1 MKLKI
6 AQVIGLNTDQK
17 AAQVLS
23 DSRNGENYFFAVLDL
38 ACDDAFTRG
47 RQILSDLSQ
56 VYFDSDG
63 NTDGEKL
70 KATFDEALKR
80 LESQEFSLLLG
91 VISGKVLYLISQG
104 NVEVNLK
111 RAGKVSALNFGA
123 SGQLIS
129 GFMEIGDRLLFATHN
144 LITFLDEDLNASLEL
159 PIEEFE
165 EEITD
170 RIGVANLEDQ
180 GLAALL
186 IEAEIGQS
194 GETEVIQDEIIPN
207 IDQEPET
214 QTYNLGGDESKVNP
228 LSVFK
233 KVSRGFISFFWHQRT
248 RLPKSNRGR
257 LILAILL
264 IAVLAVGV
272 GFSVKAKKD
281 SQSQVEFNLAL
292 QIAKDELNAA
302 KGLSSLN
309 PAESKL
315 RLDKA
320 KEQIDKALSL
330 RPKNAEAQDLKKQ
343 IEKDSPSI
351 LQQFEVSEFPQF
363 YDLDLVKKNFRA
375 TQMSLSGGKILVL
388 DSSVKTLISLD
399 IAKKSNQILAGL
411 EQLGEAVFASL
422 NGEMAFV
429 YSKDKGVL
437 KIDTQNQKVATVSK
451 ADEGWG
457 EINDLYSFAGNVYLL
472 DSGKNM
478 IWKYLPAEGGY
489 SDKREYINKTTQAD
503 LANASRMQI
512 ESSIYVLKN
521 NAEVLRFTR
530 GDKDHFSFEGLPS
543 PVKDIKSI
551 FVSSDTDN
559 LYLLDSGNSR
569 ILILSKTGVYKSQ
582 IMGNKFSQVTD
593 LVVDEQ
599 GKKVYLLDG
608 GKIYQVDLK

>member
-23 DSRNGENYFFAVLDL
+23 DSRNGENYFFAVLDVS
-38 ACDDAFTRG
+38 CDDAFTRG
-47 RQILSDLSQ
+47 RQILSDLSGF
-56 VYFDSDG
+56 YFDSDG

-104 NVEVNLK
+104 NVEVYLK

-129 GFMEIGDRLLFATHN
+129 GFTELGDRLLFATHN

-170 RIGVANLEDQ
+170 RVGVANLEDQ

-186 IEAEIGQS
+186 IEAEMGQS
-194 GETEVIQDEIIPN
+194 QETEVIQDEIIPN
-207 IDQEPET
+207 IDQSEP
-214 QTYNLGGDESKVNP
+214 QAYNLGGDESKVNP

-233 KVSRGFISFFWHQRT
+233 KVLGRVLSFFWHQRT
-248 RLPKSNRGR
+248 RLPKSKRGR

-264 IAVLAVGV
+264 IAVLATGV
-272 GFSVKAKKD
+272 GFSVKTKKD

-292 QIAKDELNAA
+292 QTAKDELNAA

-309 PAESKL
+309 PAESKT

-330 RPKNAEAQDLKKQ
+330 RPKNTEAQDLKKQ

-388 DSSVKTLISLD
+388 DPSVKTLISLD
-399 IAKKSNQILAGL
+399 LVKKSNQILAGL

-437 KIDTQNQKVATVSK
+437 RIDTQNQKVATVSK

-457 EINDLYSFAGNVYLL
+457 EIDDLYSFAGNVYLL

-503 LANASRMQI
+503 LANASRIQI

-521 NAEVLRFTR
+521 NAEILRFTR

-569 ILILSKTGVYKSQ
+569 VLILTKTGVYKSQ
-582 IMGNKFSQVTD
+582 IMGNKFSQITD